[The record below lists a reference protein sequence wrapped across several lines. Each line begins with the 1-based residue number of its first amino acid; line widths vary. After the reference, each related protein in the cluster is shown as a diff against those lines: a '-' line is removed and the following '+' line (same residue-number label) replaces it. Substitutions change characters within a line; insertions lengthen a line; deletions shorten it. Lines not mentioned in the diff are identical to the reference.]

1 MACFLSRR
9 SQNTFFRITLLKN
22 EKGTNFPI
30 FDQKPWT
37 NPFRKMQ
44 NFSTVLI
51 HVFEVLNGYSSFYK
65 LTKHF
70 VLEHFAE
77 KKNKISNFW
86 P

>member
-1 MACFLSRR
+1 MACFLSSR
-9 SQNTFFRITLLKN
+9 SQNTFFRTTLLKN